1 MPLGLPVQSNL
12 TTQGNIG
19 NAYHHLGRL
28 EEALP
33 LRRDV
38 YSGWLKLSG
47 EECFETLR
55 EANNYAMNFLKLKRH
70 KEARSLTRKTIPV
83 ARRVLGE
90 DHRLTLSLRW
100 IYANALSLNESAT
113 VADLSEAVTTLE
125 SAAMSYKRVL
135 GQGHP
140 ETPKV
145 QKALQSAR
153 AKLALVR
160 ASTAS

>member
-1 MPLGLPVQSNL
+1 MCKKIHRG
-12 TTQGNIG
+12 G
-19 NAYHHLGRL
+19 NAEQYNADKKYK
-28 EEALP
+28 EA
-33 LRRDV
+33 V
-38 YSGWLKLSG
+38 A
-47 EECFETLR
+47 
-55 EANNYAMNFLKLKRH
+55 EAVEACADDTKGHTAAYNYATLLKQLSRFE
-70 KEARSLTRKTIPV
+70 EARSLLRKTITV
-83 ARRVLGE
+83 APRVLGE
-90 DHRLTLSLRW
+90 NHELTLSMMW
-100 IYANALSLNESAT
+100 IYANTLSMNESAT

>member
-1 MPLGLPVQSNL
+1 MLSGQTNLAGTYHYLGRAEDALRVMED
-12 TTQGNIG
+12 
-19 NAYHHLGRL
+19 AYLGRL
-28 EEALP
+28 
-33 LRRDV
+33 
-38 YSGWLKLSG
+38 KLNG
-47 EECFETLR
+47 EEDERTLLA
-55 EANNYAMNFLKLKRH
+55 ANNHASYLLGLERFE
-70 KEARSLTRKTIPV
+70 EARSLLRKTITV
-83 ARRVLGE
+83 APRVLGE
-90 DHRLTLSLRW
+90 NHELTLSMMW
-100 IYANALSLNESAT
+100 IYANTLSMNESAT

>member
-1 MPLGLPVQSNL
+1 M
-12 TTQGNIG
+12 
-19 NAYHHLGRL
+19 
-28 EEALP
+28 
-33 LRRDV
+33 
-38 YSGWLKLSG
+38 KLSG